1 MCGIAGIINLET
13 QPPPRQGELEAML
26 APLHH
31 RGPDGTGTKLFDA
44 VGLAHARLSI
54 IDLAGGA
61 QPIHNEDGTVWV
73 VFNGEIFN
81 YVELRAELEKAGHRF
96 YTHSDTEVLV
106 HLYEEHG
113 LAFAHALNGQFAIA
127 LYDTRVQ
134 RLVLVRDRPGILP
147 LFVMRQGKRLAFAS
161 EVKAL
166 LPLMPSGPRLDPLA
180 LDQLMTFWAPVS
192 PRTMFEGVEEVGPG
206 EMLVIERGRIERKA
220 YWQWSFPTADDYYP
234 HGVERAA
241 EELEALLTDAVRLRL
256 RADVPVGAYLSGGL
270 DSSVLASLIHADGA
284 ARLRTFSIGF
294 NDSGLDESAHQAA
307 MVRHLK
313 AEHSRIQCAE
323 GDIAA
328 QFPRTVWHAESPM
341 LRTAPVPMQMLSG
354 LVREQGFKV
363 VLTGEGADEVLGGY
377 DLFKEAKIRRFWSR
391 NRGSRWRPLLLRR
404 LYPYLE
410 LAQQKGAYLEA
421 FFGVGLEAPELAYF
435 SHLPRWTTTAKC
447 KEFLAGDLRAS
458 LRADAYTALNAALP
472 RSIAQWHAF
481 NRGQFIEARS
491 LMAGYLLSSQGD
503 RMLMANSVEGR
514 FPYLDHR
521 LIEFANRLP
530 PGFKMRVLN
539 EKFLLKKAMAKRLPA
554 TILQRAKQPYRA
566 PNIPAFFGAK
576 APAYVDEL
584 LSDSALRDSGYFD
597 VARVGLLVKK
607 IKAGRAIGNND
618 NMALVGILST
628 QLWHQMFVSG
638 RAHNFGVAPSATFS
652 PGDVACR

>member
-1 MCGIAGIINLET
+1 MCGIAGIVNLES
-13 QPPPRQGELEAML
+13 QQAPQQGELEGML

-44 VGLAHARLSI
+44 AGLAHARLSI

-61 QPIHNEDGTVWV
+61 QPIHNEDRTVWV

-81 YVELRAELEKAGHRF
+81 YLELRAELEKAGHRF
-96 YTHSDTEVLV
+96 YTQSDTEVLV

-113 LAFAHALNGQFAIA
+113 LAFPHALNGQFAIA
-127 LYDTRVQ
+127 LYDTRAK

-147 LFVMRQGKRLAFAS
+147 LFVMRDGKRLAFAS
-161 EVKAL
+161 EIKAL
-166 LPLMPSGPRLDPLA
+166 VPLMRNGPRLDPIA
-180 LDQLMTFWAPVS
+180 LDQLMTFWSPVS

-206 EMLVIERGRIERKA
+206 EMLVIEQGSVERKA
-220 YWQWSFPTADDYYP
+220 YWQWSFPTADDYYR

-241 EELEALLTDAVRLRL
+241 EELDALLTDAVRLRL

-270 DSSVLASLIHADGA
+270 DSSVLASLIRADGA

-294 NDSGLDESAHQAA
+294 DDGGLDESAHQAA
-307 MVRHLK
+307 MVQHLG
-313 AEHSRIQCAE
+313 AEHSRIQCGE

-328 QFPRTVWHAESPM
+328 NFPRTVWHAESPM
-341 LRTAPVPMQMLSG
+341 LRTAPVPMQLLSG

-377 DLFKEAKIRRFWSR
+377 DLFKEAKIRRFWAQ

-404 LYPYLE
+404 LYPYLD
-410 LAQQKGAYLEA
+410 LAQQKGGYLEA
-421 FFGVGLEAPELAYF
+421 FFGIGLDAPELAYF

-447 KEFLAGDLRAS
+447 KEFLAGDVRVGLG
-458 LRADAYTALNAALP
+458 ADAYAALGAALP
-472 RSIAQWHAF
+472 RSIGQWHAF

-530 PGFKMRVLN
+530 PRFKMRVLN

-554 TILQRAKQPYRA
+554 TIVTRAKQPYRA

-576 APAYVDEL
+576 APAYVAEL

-597 VARVGLLVKK
+597 AARVGLLVKK
-607 IKAGRAIGNND
+607 IRAGRAIGNND

-628 QLWHQMFVSG
+628 QLWHQIFVSG
-638 RAHNFGVAPSATFS
+638 RAQDFGALSR
-652 PGDVACR
+652 GDVACR